1 MSLEMV
7 TNKVYGSK
15 ERKLNLIGKYKSTDD
30 QRILL
35 PYGSAEANI
44 QDSLI
49 GLVDESDEAAVFN
62 ITNTEEKTVIF
73 GYGPITIRDN
83 EVHQINNGQL
93 NELFDIPKSIR
104 WKMEKQDN
112 GSFNLA
118 TNDPSYRICLA
129 RVVHSSPDHSC
140 IYVNNKQGTVVTSCF
155 SHRGGRID
163 KAREKRILNFFESI
177 VLKRSSKETKKK
189 PFVELVEH
197 MEDCA
202 FENGYL
208 RVQGTGEVY
217 KRTNGLNYAYEKFKD
232 AIDFINYLFMDD
244 SLFLSC
250 NNAMDRLKKWIMNDA
265 SSKFKF
271 LQTDKSF
278 IGRIEYRILRTHRSQ
293 ECSFFYCSSK
303 VL

>member
-112 GSFNLA
+112 GSFKLA
-118 TNDPSYRICLA
+118 TNDLSYRICL
-129 RVVHSSPDHSC
+129 VDCKSVHSSPDHSC

-155 SHRGGRID
+155 SHSEVHQINNG
-163 KAREKRILNFFESI
+163 LS
-177 VLKRSSKETKKK
+177 LRSS
-189 PFVELVEH
+189 FFL
-197 MEDCA
+197 
-202 FENGYL
+202 
-208 RVQGTGEVY
+208 
-217 KRTNGLNYAYEKFKD
+217 
-232 AIDFINYLFMDD
+232 FI
-244 SLFLSC
+244 
-250 NNAMDRLKKWIMNDA
+250 
-265 SSKFKF
+265 
-271 LQTDKSF
+271 QT
-278 IGRIEYRILRTHRSQ
+278 
-293 ECSFFYCSSK
+293 SFFSAYS
-303 VL
+303 VYL

>member
-1 MSLEMV
+1 
-7 TNKVYGSK
+7 
-15 ERKLNLIGKYKSTDD
+15 
-30 QRILL
+30 
-35 PYGSAEANI
+35 
-44 QDSLI
+44 
-49 GLVDESDEAAVFN
+49 
-62 ITNTEEKTVIF
+62 
-73 GYGPITIRDN
+73 
-83 EVHQINNGQL
+83 
-93 NELFDIPKSIR
+93 
-104 WKMEKQDN
+104 MEKQDN
-112 GSFNLA
+112 GSFKLA
-118 TNDPSYRICLA
+118 TDDPSYRVCL
-129 RVVHSSPDHSC
+129 VDCKSIHSSPDHSC

-189 PFVELVEH
+189 PFVVLVEH

-208 RVQGTGEVY
+208 RVQGTGEDY

-232 AIDFINYLFMDD
+232 VIDFINYLFMDD
-244 SLFLSC
+244 SLFFSC

-278 IGRIEYRILRTHRSQ
+278 IGFSNGVLNIESLEFI
-293 ECSFFYCSSK
+293 EVKNVPSSIVVRK
-303 VL
+303 YFDSKLDCQQLETPLFDKIMDTQFSDRQK